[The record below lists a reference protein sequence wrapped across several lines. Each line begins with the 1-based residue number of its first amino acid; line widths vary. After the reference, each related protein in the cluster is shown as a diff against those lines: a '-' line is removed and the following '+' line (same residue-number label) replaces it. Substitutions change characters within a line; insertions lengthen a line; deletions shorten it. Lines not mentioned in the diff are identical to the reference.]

1 MSYRSREKRRRIR
14 VAVERSKRQHGDVM
28 RTRYYLT
35 IVKSP
40 ARCSACGKHLR
51 VGDEMVYRHDGP
63 VTLCVP
69 HADEDPLVDY
79 RTSAKWEQWRSR
91 QRRKAPV

>member
-1 MSYRSREKRRRIR
+1 MSFRSREKKRRTR
-14 VAVERSKRQHGDVM
+14 VAVARSKREHGDVM

-51 VGDEMVYRHDGP
+51 VGEEMVYRKDGP

-69 HADEDPLVDY
+69 HADEDPLVEY
-79 RTSAKWEQWRSR
+79 RTSTRWEKG
-91 QRRKAPV
+91 RRRG